1 MAIIGF
7 KSKKDEVLNH
17 WIGFVDNFNVSPTDF
32 YDTLEKLIDDRRIPG
47 LEKSRVEYP
56 AGGLLSEDRLY
67 LRLIRER
74 LAFDTCAVPFGTGCF
89 FSCRTIYS
97 PPVLR
102 FWHVLVLWTA
112 FGFVFHLLD
121 LLLGW
126 KYAWEAMA
134 GLLVAIAITF
144 RNTIV
149 LGLADVDAALLKIPA
164 LGPFYDRFF
173 RRETYYRED
182 ARLSYE
188 HAISTLVRAL
198 AEEMAAAKGVKLL
211 KQFERAPV
219 LGSLYREVPSEPTFV
234 KLG

>member
-1 MAIIGF
+1 
-7 KSKKDEVLNH
+7 
-17 WIGFVDNFNVSPTDF
+17 
-32 YDTLEKLIDDRRIPG
+32 
-47 LEKSRVEYP
+47 
-56 AGGLLSEDRLY
+56 
-67 LRLIRER
+67 
-74 LAFDTCAVPFGTGCF
+74 
-89 FSCRTIYS
+89 
-97 PPVLR
+97 
-102 FWHVLVLWTA
+102 
-112 FGFVFHLLD
+112 
-121 LLLGW
+121 
-126 KYAWEAMA
+126 MA